1 MNVEERRPGLVVARV
16 GAGLALAAAALLVL
30 RPFLVPL
37 AWAAIAAYTT
47 WPIYRWVK
55 RLTRR
60 PKLAAAVLTAL
71 VAFGLG
77 VPVGWVLAT
86 VANEASHLVLLLQ
99 ESAGRQVSLPE
110 WIASRA
116 WLREPIE
123 QLRSQW
129 LLDSQA
135 LRDLVT
141 SNLTQV
147 SSQLLSL
154 AGGVARNVLQLAITL
169 MALFVLYLDGER
181 VLDQA
186 RRLAGIFF
194 PSAPADFVE
203 DIGGVV
209 RAVVFG
215 LLGTA
220 VAQGAIAA
228 IGFVIFGVPSPVLL
242 GMVTALA
249 SFVPFGPTLV
259 WLAAV
264 LGLVLAGETGNAIG
278 MAVWGVLLVSTV
290 DNVLRPL
297 LISGPTQIPF
307 LLVLFG
313 VLGGLSTLGLLG
325 LFVGPVVLS
334 VAFALLSEFGKRPVA
349 GAAPP

>member
-16 GAGLALAAAALLVL
+16 GAGIGLAAAALIVL
-30 RPFLVPL
+30 QPFLIPL

-47 WPIYRWVK
+47 WPIYVWVSG
-55 RLTRR
+55 LTRR
-60 PKLAAAVLTAL
+60 PRIAAALLTAT

-77 VPVGWVLAT
+77 VPLGWVLAT

-99 ESAGRQVSLPE
+99 ESAGGELTLPD
-110 WIASRA
+110 WIASRS

-123 QLRSQW
+123 QLRMTW
-129 LLDSQA
+129 LLDSHA

-141 SNLTQV
+141 RNLSEV

-154 AGGVARNVLQLAITL
+154 AGGLARNVIQFAITL

-181 VLDQA
+181 VLVQA

-194 PSAPADFVE
+194 PAAPADFVD
-203 DIGGVV
+203 DIGAVV

-249 SFVPFGPTLV
+249 SFLPFGPTLV

-264 LGLVLAGETGNAIG
+264 VGLALAGETGSAIG
-278 MAVWGVLLVSTV
+278 MAVWGALLVSTV

-334 VAFALLSEFGKRPVA
+334 VAFALLAEFGKRPPTS
-349 GAAPP
+349 AAS

>member
-1 MNVEERRPGLVVARV
+1 
-16 GAGLALAAAALLVL
+16 
-30 RPFLVPL
+30 
-37 AWAAIAAYTT
+37 
-47 WPIYRWVK
+47 
-55 RLTRR
+55 
-60 PKLAAAVLTAL
+60 
-71 VAFGLG
+71 
-77 VPVGWVLAT
+77 
-86 VANEASHLVLLLQ
+86 VLLLQ
-99 ESAGRQVSLPE
+99 ESASEPLRLPD

-116 WLREPIE
+116 WLRDPIE
-123 QLRSQW
+123 QVRSTW

-141 SNLTQV
+141 RNLTQV
-147 SSQLLSL
+147 SSQLLSV
-154 AGGVARNVLQLAITL
+154 AGGLARNVIQFAITL

-181 VLDQA
+181 VLVQA
-186 RRLAGIFF
+186 RRLAGLLF
-194 PSAPADFVE
+194 PAAPVDFLD
-203 DIGGVV
+203 DIGAVV

-220 VAQGAIAA
+220 LAQGAIAA

-259 WLAAV
+259 WIAAV
-264 LGLVLAGETGNAIG
+264 LGLALAGQTGAAIG
-278 MAVWGVLLVSTV
+278 MAVWGALLVSTV

-313 VLGGLSTLGLLG
+313 VLGGLATLGLLG

-334 VAFALLSEFGKRPVA
+334 VAFALLAEFGKRPAVS
-349 GAAPP
+349 AAP

>member
-1 MNVEERRPGLVVARV
+1 M
-16 GAGLALAAAALLVL
+16 
-30 RPFLVPL
+30 
-37 AWAAIAAYTT
+37 
-47 WPIYRWVK
+47 
-55 RLTRR
+55 
-60 PKLAAAVLTAL
+60 
-71 VAFGLG
+71 
-77 VPVGWVLAT
+77 
-86 VANEASHLVLLLQ
+86 
-99 ESAGRQVSLPE
+99 
-110 WIASRA
+110 
-116 WLREPIE
+116 
-123 QLRSQW
+123 
-129 LLDSQA
+129 
-135 LRDLVT
+135 RDLIT
-141 SNLTQV
+141 RNLSEV

-154 AGGVARNVLQLAITL
+154 AGGLARNVIQFAITL

-181 VLDQA
+181 VLAQA

-194 PSAPADFVE
+194 PAAPADFVD
-203 DIGGVV
+203 DIGAVV

-228 IGFVIFGVPSPVLL
+228 IGFAIFDVPSPVLL
-242 GMVTALA
+242 GMVTALG

-264 LGLVLAGETGNAIG
+264 VGLVLAGETGAAIG
-278 MAVWGVLLVSTV
+278 MTLWGALLVSTV

-334 VAFALLSEFGKRPVA
+334 VAFALLAEFGKRPAIGARAQRSARISSGIGRSRLVRFSSARELSHGVA
-349 GAAPP
+349 RPLRRGARAARRFGSSAWWESKTPPKALLRTFEIDLESDPDPHADEEDSEDPAHGIPPAPVSGTIGRLADPA